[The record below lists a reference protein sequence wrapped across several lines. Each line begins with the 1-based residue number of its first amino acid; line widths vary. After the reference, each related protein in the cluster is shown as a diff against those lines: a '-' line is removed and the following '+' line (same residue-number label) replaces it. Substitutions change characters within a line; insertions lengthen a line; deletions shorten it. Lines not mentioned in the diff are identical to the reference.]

1 MGKIQKFPYIYY
13 SILKTQRFVIQYII
27 KSKKGGVMCN
37 RHGEGLATFVLGALI
52 GAAVGVLFAP
62 AKGETTRKKLK
73 KWAENTYE
81 DGKEEFLAH
90 TKDLREKVLG
100 HAKDVKGKVA
110 QAKEALAERAGALK
124 ERFGEKA
131 EEFKQ
136 IAEEKTEDLRNKAAD
151 GLEKAAKKLR

>member
-1 MGKIQKFPYIYY
+1 
-13 SILKTQRFVIQYII
+13 
-27 KSKKGGVMCN
+27 MCN
-37 RHGEGLATFVLGALI
+37 KHGEGVATFVLGALI

-81 DGKEEFLAH
+81 EGKEDFLAH
-90 TKDLREKVLG
+90 TKDLRKKVMG
-100 HAKDVKGKVA
+100 HAQEVKGKVA
-110 QAKEALAERAGALK
+110 QAKEALTERANAFK

-131 EEFKQ
+131 DEFKQ
-136 IAEEKTEDLRNKAAD
+136 IAEEKTEDLRAKAAD